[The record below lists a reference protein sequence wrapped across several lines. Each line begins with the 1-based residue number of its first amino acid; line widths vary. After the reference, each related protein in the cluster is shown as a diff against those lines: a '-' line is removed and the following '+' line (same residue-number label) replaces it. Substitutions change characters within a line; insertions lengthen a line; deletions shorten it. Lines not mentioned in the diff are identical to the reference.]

1 MNENEKIIYV
11 VHSDVNENNIL
22 QDFEDLAAALEYA
35 KDNIDEQTYIEE
47 VVCDEDEETI
57 YSTEVIWSYDE
68 DDAENQIV
76 CEWCGDLVY
85 ESECRRELNLGLI
98 CKNCQSALYSRGE
111 KPVFEEAYIT
121 DNAECNDIFA
131 QEFEDAPIVSKYNLE
146 EKPNLDEL
154 FDVSLNAKL
163 DGGDSNNVSVL
174 GSRKPKQEA
183 KENLDEFFDID
194 LDLGLDGGTGNDV
207 SVLSPLGGFGG
218 LGKKLEDDLDVNH
231 QELDRETD
239 EDEHTLLTESLSL
252 PTMTVAEIK
261 SKLEKGDMLDFD
273 EEAMTLSDEDGFRSS
288 DCIVFYQVDEKTYAA
303 ERIWIDDKGE
313 VIEYDNPDEEFES
326 LEELLYALDGVYVE
340 ITDLDKYIGS
350 ELAEALADAKDAQSE
365 DKAVADKQPEDN
377 ADQTTQNNS
386 EETDTV
392 EPQEN
397 ITVDSSVL
405 TEGSSSKKIPTY
417 TLKELEDEIER
428 DSLTIDTG
436 EERSNIIGLSG
447 TEIRVVGSS
456 DCGYHIYEILYDT
469 DGEEYEG
476 ADIEDFDDIVILA
489 SYLVD
494 EGYIEVTDLDQYL
507 DELEECVSKET
518 KLSEDTHAQY
528 AKPEGDKVASY
539 NNALKYAKKNNADY
553 IYGYTNHSGKFFALE
568 QPIKMSE
575 KIGET
580 EKEFRNK
587 YKNCST
593 VYVAYRDKNFVEELE
608 EEAVLD
614 EAIGEVAGTL
624 ALAAGGGLLA
634 GAANAISKRATEK
647 ALDAA
652 ESKMASNQ
660 QSQET
665 ELSEQVGSNF
675 VGQNLDP
682 RDPNVV
688 LINHYYPTLCKR
700 EDVEAVTEALDYAVD
715 LFVKEEI
722 DGLDEIEEEAI
733 KKSDKLL
740 DMNFYGL
747 GGYLNG
753 ICEEAGLS
761 YGDIIPVDLFV
772 DGILEA
778 YEEDDLT
785 ITDYKLGI
793 ALYGSKFERLIRPYN
808 IDRNMLQE
816 SISLK
821 ESQSQEISREYRRLS
836 KEYGIDFEDLV
847 YGEKGF
853 MQTKY
858 PNNFPDFAGDVI
870 YSEKYWNELV
880 EFAKEKGINLK

>member
-1 MNENEKIIYV
+1 
-11 VHSDVNENNIL
+11 
-22 QDFEDLAAALEYA
+22 
-35 KDNIDEQTYIEE
+35 
-47 VVCDEDEETI
+47 
-57 YSTEVIWSYDE
+57 
-68 DDAENQIV
+68 
-76 CEWCGDLVY
+76 
-85 ESECRRELNLGLI
+85 
-98 CKNCQSALYSRGE
+98 
-111 KPVFEEAYIT
+111 
-121 DNAECNDIFA
+121 
-131 QEFEDAPIVSKYNLE
+131 
-146 EKPNLDEL
+146 
-154 FDVSLNAKL
+154 
-163 DGGDSNNVSVL
+163 
-174 GSRKPKQEA
+174 
-183 KENLDEFFDID
+183 
-194 LDLGLDGGTGNDV
+194 
-207 SVLSPLGGFGG
+207 
-218 LGKKLEDDLDVNH
+218 
-231 QELDRETD
+231 
-239 EDEHTLLTESLSL
+239 
-252 PTMTVAEIK
+252 
-261 SKLEKGDMLDFD
+261 
-273 EEAMTLSDEDGFRSS
+273 
-288 DCIVFYQVDEKTYAA
+288 
-303 ERIWIDDKGE
+303 
-313 VIEYDNPDEEFES
+313 
-326 LEELLYALDGVYVE
+326 
-340 ITDLDKYIGS
+340 
-350 ELAEALADAKDAQSE
+350 
-365 DKAVADKQPEDN
+365 
-377 ADQTTQNNS
+377 
-386 EETDTV
+386 V

-428 DSLTIDTG
+428 DSLTIDTE